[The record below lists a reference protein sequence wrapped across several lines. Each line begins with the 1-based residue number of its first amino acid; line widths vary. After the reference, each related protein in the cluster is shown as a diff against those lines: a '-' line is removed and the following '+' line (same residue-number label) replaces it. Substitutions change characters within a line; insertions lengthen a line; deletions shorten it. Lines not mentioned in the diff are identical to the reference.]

1 MSAIVIHVRLV
12 IVERRRDEFLDHVR
26 AHRKRVLAREPACQR
41 FDVSV
46 PDDEADTVRLY
57 EVYDDRAAV
66 DHHMRTDYMLAYR
79 EETMP
84 LIAERTLTMAVMAN
98 E

>member
-12 IVERRRDEFLDHVR
+12 IVEGRRDEFLAHVR
-26 AHRKRVLAREPACQR
+26 AHRTRVTARESACQR
-41 FDVSV
+41 FDISV
-46 PDDEADTVRLY
+46 PDDEDDVVRLY

-66 DHHMRTDYMLAYR
+66 DHHMQTDYMIAYR
-79 EETMP
+79 EETIP